1 MENMRVA
8 EVDQAND
15 PIKHPEVESYR
26 GTKNLKNA
34 GSVLPKRVELGI
46 ETLTFVGLQETQPVG
61 EGFLLFFV
69 PCGVFAFH
77 QLMG

>member
-34 GSVLPKRVELGI
+34 GLVWLKRVELGV

-61 EGFLLFFV
+61 EGFPLFSV
-69 PCGVFAFH
+69 PCGVLAFL
-77 QLMG
+77 QLLG

>member
-34 GSVLPKRVELGI
+34 GSVLPKEYNLELRHLHLSGSRKRN
-46 ETLTFVGLQETQPVG
+46 Q
-61 EGFLLFFV
+61 
-69 PCGVFAFH
+69 
-77 QLMG
+77 